1 MPSFFEL
8 EDDDDGFEFGSGP
21 ASELELEAGGGEP
34 CPAGGALLAQPAS
47 AVVSSDKAIRTAR
60 FI

>member
-1 MPSFFEL
+1 MPSFFPL
-8 EDDDDGFEFGSGP
+8 DDDDAFEFESGP
-21 ASELELEAGGGEP
+21 ASELEPETGGGEP